1 MKIRVQAR
9 QRVDL
14 GVAMMVAIM
23 LLLGA
28 QQFRLEAEATS
39 LPTDHGQS
47 ARQTNR

>member
-9 QRVDL
+9 QRVNL

-28 QQFRLEAEATS
+28 QQIRLEAEATS
-39 LPTDHGQS
+39 LPTGDVSSSRHTS
-47 ARQTNR
+47 